1 MNLTPYIEH
10 TLLHPDAQ
18 IFRIEELCQEAIT
31 HNFHGVCVQGCHLP
45 LAAELLEGSQVA
57 LVTVVGFPQGAMST
71 EAKRC
76 EALSYVQNGAR
87 EIDMVMNL
95 SWFKSGDL
103 SKTILDI
110 ATVKYAIGDTI
121 LKVIIETSYLTD
133 QEKQLAAHCVIE
145 GGADYVKTSTGFA
158 GGGATID
165 DIKLLSKAVDGKI
178 KIKASGGIKTPEF
191 AAGLIAAGADR
202 LGTSS
207 GVSLITQTI

>member
-18 IFRIEELCQEAIT
+18 VFRIEELCQEAIE
-31 HNFHGVCVQGCHLP
+31 HNFYGVCIQGCHLP
-45 LAAELLEGSQVA
+45 RAAELLEGSQVT
-57 LVTVVGFPQGAMST
+57 LGTVVGFPQGAMST

-76 EALSYVQNGAR
+76 EALSYIQSGAQ
-87 EIDMVMNL
+87 EIDMVINMG
-95 SWFKSGDL
+95 WFKSGDL

-110 ATVKYAIGDTI
+110 ATVKYAIGDI
-121 LKVIIETSYLTD
+121 VLKVIIETSFLTD

-145 GGADYVKTSTGFA
+145 GGADYVKTSTGFM

-165 DIKLLSKAVDGKI
+165 DIKLLSKAVDGKV
-178 KIKASGGIKTPEF
+178 KIKASGGIKTPDF
-191 AAGLIAAGADR
+191 ATALIMAGAHK

-207 GVSLITQTI
+207 GVSLITQKT